1 MPHETNHET
10 RGATRTTEA
19 TATGAGADATAGA
32 ACDQALVARLADG
45 VDTTST
51 LGVSGFGE
59 GRRRDVARTVD
70 AALEVLRAS
79 ATHGS
84 ADDADAAVASL
95 AEATWGPGALPGSGG
110 RGGAGGWA
118 SRGGASHDGARRG
131 EAGHDGASGLLGRL
145 ARTLHLP
152 GTRRAG
158 DDGGAA
164 GGAVGAGVAGWAGGT
179 GTPATLTPEL
189 VDRAEVALKLRQA
202 SLLKEASVLDALLGD
217 LAEQSRDLAN
227 LSAAARLRAST
238 TPGRS
243 RELSSRA
250 EQLAASR
257 LLAEQATA
265 ALTLVRHADASM
277 VDALGEVVEGALPIW
292 RKLAASSARAT
303 EPGAAAGSGAAAGP
317 GFAANPGATAGPRFA
332 AGPGTTACPGLPAE
346 PPEGLSSS
354 LRHLEDAERESRSA
368 GEEAARALRAARPMS

>member
-19 TATGAGADATAGA
+19 TANGAGTGATAGA

-95 AEATWGPGALPGSGG
+95 AEATWGPGAWPGPGG
-110 RGGAGGWA
+110 RGSAGGWA
-118 SRGGASHDGARRG
+118 NRGVAGSGVAGSGARRG
-131 EAGHDGASGLLGRL
+131 KAGHDGASGLLGRL
-145 ARTLHLP
+145 ARKLHLP

-158 DDGGAA
+158 DDGGAGAGA
-164 GGAVGAGVAGWAGGT
+164 GGATAAGGT
-179 GTPATLTPEL
+179 AASGGAGMPATLTPEL

-217 LAEQSRDLAN
+217 LAGQSRDLAN
-227 LSAAARLRAST
+227 LSAAARLRANT

-303 EPGAAAGSGAAAGP
+303 EPGAAAG
-317 GFAANPGATAGPRFA
+317 PGATAG
-332 AGPGTTACPGLPAE
+332 PGLPAE

>member
-19 TATGAGADATAGA
+19 TANGAGTGATAGA

-95 AEATWGPGALPGSGG
+95 AEATWGPGAWPGPGG
-110 RGGAGGWA
+110 RGSAGGWA
-118 SRGGASHDGARRG
+118 NRGVAGSGVAGSGARRG
-131 EAGHDGASGLLGRL
+131 KAGHDGASGLLGRL
-145 ARTLHLP
+145 ARKLHLP

-158 DDGGAA
+158 DDGGAGAGA
-164 GGAVGAGVAGWAGGT
+164 GGATAAGGT
-179 GTPATLTPEL
+179 AASGGAGMPATLTPEL

-217 LAEQSRDLAN
+217 LAGQSRDLAN
-227 LSAAARLRAST
+227 LFAAARLRANT

-303 EPGAAAGSGAAAGP
+303 EPGAAAGP
-317 GFAANPGATAGPRFA
+317 GFAAGPGATAG
-332 AGPGTTACPGLPAE
+332 PGLPAE

>member
-19 TATGAGADATAGA
+19 TANGAGTGATAGA

-59 GRRRDVARTVD
+59 RRRRDVARTVD

-95 AEATWGPGALPGSGG
+95 AEATWGPSAWPGSGG
-110 RGGAGGWA
+110 RGSAGGWA
-118 SRGGASHDGARRG
+118 SRGVASRGEADNGARRG

-145 ARTLHLP
+145 ARKLHLP

-158 DDGGAA
+158 DDGGAGAA
-164 GGAVGAGVAGWAGGT
+164 GGA

-202 SLLKEASVLDALLGD
+202 SLIKEASVLDALLGD
-217 LAEQSRDLAN
+217 LAGQSRDLAN
-227 LSAAARLRAST
+227 LSAAARLRANT

-243 RELSSRA
+243 RELTSRA

-303 EPGAAAGSGAAAGP
+303 EPGAAAGPGFAASSGAAAG
-317 GFAANPGATAGPRFA
+317 
-332 AGPGTTACPGLPAE
+332 PGLPAE

-368 GEEAARALRAARPMS
+368 GEEAASALRAARPMS